1 MGARGPRPT
10 PTPILKLRGSRLA
23 DLNRNEPQP
32 REGLPD
38 APAWLEDEALDVWH
52 QLVPQLDEMG
62 VLTAIDGMALARYC
76 TLWVQW
82 VRAAMFVNR
91 HGTTY
96 PLKDGNGNIK
106 CFAQFPEV
114 AIVNKLSLA
123 LSRLEAEFGLTP
135 SARTRIN
142 VPIRPLPIDAAMD
155 AFFNGSND
163 WIETKRRLE
172 DQAGETDAK

>member
-1 MGARGPRPT
+1 MTTIRDRVRELRRVRASDLRPSPRNWRTHP
-10 PTPILKLRGSRLA
+10 KAQQDVLRGV
-23 DLNRNEPQP
+23 
-32 REGLPD
+32 
-38 APAWLEDEALDVWH
+38 LDV
-52 QLVPQLDEMG
+52 DEMG

-172 DQAGETDAK
+172 DQAGETDAT